1 MLEKKITLQSYY
13 LLSSSLFS
21 LAFQI
26 WFLAMLIFNQKGG
39 RGRCLGILHSFT
51 FSKILS
57 VVFWIKSFLV
67 SQHQRQLNTKESD
80 TRGSLKGLGEN
91 WTSRWSQMEPYW
103 LRYCYKPLSFH
114 VISQKKWKSIT
125 NFLLCFFPLTL
136 YCILWEKG
144 TAKIRSCS
152 LMEVVNNLAPSSPE
166 MQLELRAFVSGT
178 QHS

>member
-1 MLEKKITLQSYY
+1 MHTHNGESDINDSLLLLPLCWKKSLCNKESYY
-13 LLSSSLFS
+13 LPSSSLFS

-39 RGRCLGILHSFT
+39 VELSCLGILHGFA

-57 VVFWIKSFLV
+57 VVLWIKSFLV

-125 NFLLCFFPLTL
+125 NFLLCFFFFCP
-136 YCILWEKG
+136 YSILH
-144 TAKIRSCS
+144 
-152 LMEVVNNLAPSSPE
+152 
-166 MQLELRAFVSGT
+166 FVRER
-178 QHS
+178 HR